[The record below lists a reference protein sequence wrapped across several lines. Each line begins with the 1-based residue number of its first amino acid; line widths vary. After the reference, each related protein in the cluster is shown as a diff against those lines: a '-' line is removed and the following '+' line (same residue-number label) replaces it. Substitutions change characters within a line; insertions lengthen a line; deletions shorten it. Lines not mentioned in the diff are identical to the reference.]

1 MPRPEE
7 HLSALRPLGADE
19 AEQLAE
25 RMAVFATASRLRL
38 LYALGDG
45 ERSVDEL
52 AGATGLAP
60 SAVSQQL
67 RVLRHLRFVVAR
79 RDGRRMRYRLHD
91 DHIADLLGAIRH
103 QQEHARHGWTDQPHA
118 HNRSSS
124 RDARPDFAE
133 PAADR

>member
-7 HLSALRPLGADE
+7 HLSALRPLDAGEAD
-19 AEQLAE
+19 QLAE

-52 AGATGLAP
+52 AELTGLTA

-79 RDGRRMRYRLHD
+79 RDGRRQRYRLHD

-103 QQEHARHGWTDQPHA
+103 QHEHARHGWSDQP
-118 HNRSSS
+118 RSQRQPVS
-124 RDARPDFAE
+124 RDA
-133 PAADR
+133 

>member
-7 HLSALRPLGADE
+7 HLSPLRPLDAEEAD
-19 AEQLAE
+19 QLAE

-52 AGATGLAP
+52 AELTNLAA
-60 SAVSQQL
+60 SAISQQL

-79 RDGRRMRYRLHD
+79 RDGRRMIYRLHD
-91 DHIADLLGAIRH
+91 DHIADLLAAIRH
-103 QQEHARHGWTDQPHA
+103 QHEHAQQGWSEAPHS
-118 HNRSSS
+118 H
-124 RDARPDFAE
+124 E
-133 PAADR
+133 PAHDRRPAARA

>member
-7 HLSALRPLGADE
+7 HLSPLRPLDADE
-19 AEQLAE
+19 ADQLAE

-52 AGATGLAP
+52 AELTGLAA
-60 SAVSQQL
+60 SAISQQL

-79 RDGRRMRYRLHD
+79 RDGRRMIYRLHD
-91 DHIADLLGAIRH
+91 DHIADLLAAIRH
-103 QQEHARHGWTDQPHA
+103 EHARHGRSEAPHS
-118 HNRSSS
+118 H
-124 RDARPDFAE
+124 E
-133 PAADR
+133 PAHDTRPAARA

>member
-7 HLSALRPLGADE
+7 HLSPLRPLEPDE

-52 AGATGLAP
+52 AELTGLAP
-60 SAVSQQL
+60 NAASQQL
-67 RVLRHLRFVVAR
+67 RVLRHLRFVLAR
-79 RDGRRMRYRLHD
+79 RDGRRMIYRLHD
-91 DHIADLLGAIRH
+91 EHIADLLGAIRH
-103 QQEHARHGWTDQPHA
+103 QHEHAQHGWSEQP
-118 HNRSSS
+118 RSGS
-124 RDARPDFAE
+124 RVRA
-133 PAADR
+133 